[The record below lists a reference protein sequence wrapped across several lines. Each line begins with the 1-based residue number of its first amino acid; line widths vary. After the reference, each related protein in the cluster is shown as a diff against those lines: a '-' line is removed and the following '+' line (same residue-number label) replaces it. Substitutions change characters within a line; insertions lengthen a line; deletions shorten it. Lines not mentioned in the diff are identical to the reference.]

1 MKRNCSLEVARLFR
15 LLNILIIALTFITFT
30 SCETLEAQKMEVNSQ
45 NWKLIWADEFNGTEL
60 DKTKW
65 KFDIGN
71 NNGWGNNELQYY
83 TDGKNI
89 FFENGMLV
97 IEARREDIK
106 SGGRTYN
113 YTSTRIKTENL
124 FEVQYGKIEARIK
137 VPQGKG
143 LWPAFWMLGS
153 NFRYVGWPLCGEI
166 DIMEFL
172 GHDKWT
178 VYGTVHGPKYSGSQG
193 ISRAFRL
200 DATKDKPF
208 TQEFYIFGILW
219 NENEIVWYVNDKIY
233 HRVTKESLEKQGKA
247 WVFDQPFFI
256 ILNLAVGG
264 NWPGYPDFET
274 PFPAHMY
281 IDYVRVY
288 EYQEDN

>member
-1 MKRNCSLEVARLFR
+1 
-15 LLNILIIALTFITFT
+15 
-30 SCETLEAQKMEVNSQ
+30 MEINSE
-45 NWKLIWADEFNGTEL
+45 NWKLIWSDEFSGTEL
-60 DKTKW
+60 DRTKW
-65 KFDIGN
+65 RFDIGN

-83 TDGKNI
+83 TEGKNI

-97 IEARREDIK
+97 IEARREEIK

-153 NFRYVGWPLCGEI
+153 IRYVGWPLCGEI

-178 VYGTVHGPKYSGSQG
+178 IYGTVHGPKYSASQG

-200 DATKDKPF
+200 DPTKDKPF
-208 TQEFYIFGILW
+208 TQEFYVFGILW

-233 HRVTKESLEKQGKA
+233 HRVTKDSLEKQGKV
-247 WVFDQPFFI
+247 WVFNQPFFI

-264 NWPGYPDFET
+264 NWPGYPDFDT
-274 PFPAHMY
+274 PFPARMY
-281 IDYVRVY
+281 IDYVRAY
-288 EYQEDN
+288 EYQENN